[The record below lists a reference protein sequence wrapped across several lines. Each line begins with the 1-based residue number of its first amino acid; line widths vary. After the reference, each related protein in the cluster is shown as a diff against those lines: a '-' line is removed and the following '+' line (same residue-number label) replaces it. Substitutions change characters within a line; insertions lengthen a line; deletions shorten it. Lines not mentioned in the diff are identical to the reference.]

1 MRAATACTLV
11 ALLALLAG
19 CGGGD
24 DDGSA
29 AAGYYK
35 LGGSYTIGGRR
46 YYPAYDPA
54 YDAVGVASWYGS
66 AFHDRLTANGE
77 RFDKNVLSAAHT
89 TLPLPSIVEVTNLD
103 NGRRLRLRV
112 NDRGPFVDDR
122 LIDLSEAA
130 ARELGFIDRGL
141 ANVRV
146 RFLGL
151 AAANGTPPR
160 PTVRVAAPRVE
171 TVASQGF
178 GCDGVYVQTGV
189 FTRLAAAEAWAATL
203 RDLTAV
209 RLDRV
214 VLPDGRDAARIRL
227 GPHLGRQEALSTL
240 AQLRGRGY
248 QDAYLV
254 GCS

>member
-24 DDGSA
+24 DDGS

-151 AAANGTPPR
+151 AAASGTPPR
-160 PTVRVAAPRVE
+160 PTARVAVSDPPPGIVPTA
-171 TVASQGF
+171 A
-178 GCDGVYVQTGV
+178 GCDGVYVQAGT
-189 FTRLAAAEAWAATL
+189 FAQPAAAEARAAAL
-203 RDLTAV
+203 RDVAAV
-209 RLDRV
+209 RLDPV
-214 VLPDGRDAARIRL
+214 VLPGGRDAARIRL
-227 GPHLGRQEALSTL
+227 GPHPDRQEALATL
-240 AQLRGRGY
+240 ARLRGRGY